1 MASILSF
8 PLPLKRP
15 AQPIWLPLVEPA
27 QPKPRMPQSYPQAAA
42 PFAPLLGSN
51 LLGIFD
57 DDNLNI
63 SCREKFG
70 SKLSYATLAMCL
82 RGLANHCELWAVLTS
97 NADDAG
103 RTRYFE
109 ARGYQALDV
118 KREVVS
124 TKRGTIVKGNADF
137 DLAFETAF
145 RVACGTP
152 DTVLLGTGDGDLALA
167 IARGIKRVDPEL
179 KVFTLSVRGCTSARL
194 LQQQVP
200 HLVEGNFYV
209 EPAMLRV
216 PQAAGGD
223 HNGRQGCRMRASRR
237 SGGRHV

>member
-8 PLPLKRP
+8 PLPMKRP

-27 QPKPRMPQSYPQAAA
+27 RPRPRIPQSNPEAAA
-42 PFAPLLGSN
+42 PFAPLLDSN

-57 DDNLNI
+57 DDNLKI
-63 SCREKFG
+63 SCDEKFG
-70 SKLSYATLAMCL
+70 SKLSYATLAASL
-82 RGLANHCELWAVLTS
+82 RGLANRCELWAVLTS
-97 NADDAG
+97 NAEDAG

-118 KREVVS
+118 KREVIA
-124 TKRGTIVKGNADF
+124 TKRGTVVKGNADF

-145 RVACGTP
+145 RIACGTF

-194 LQQQVP
+194 LQHQVP

-209 EPAMLRV
+209 ESAMLRA
-216 PQAAGGD
+216 PQAGNREHD
-223 HNGRQGCRMRASRR
+223 SRHSCRVRAARR
-237 SGGRHV
+237 AGGRHV

>member
-27 QPKPRMPQSYPQAAA
+27 RSKPRMPQSNPEAAA
-42 PFAPLLGSN
+42 PFVPLIGSN

-63 SCREKFG
+63 SCGEKFG

-82 RGLANHCELWAVLTS
+82 RGLANQCELWAVLTS
-97 NADDAG
+97 NAEDAG
-103 RTRYFE
+103 RARYFE

-118 KREVVS
+118 KREVIA
-124 TKRGTIVKGNADF
+124 TKRGTVVKGNADF

-145 RVACGTP
+145 RVACGTF

-167 IARGIKRVDPEL
+167 VARGIKRVGLEL
-179 KVFTLSVRGCTSARL
+179 KVFTLSVRGCTSGRL
-194 LQQQVP
+194 LHQQVP

-209 EPAMLRV
+209 EPAMLRA
-216 PQAAGGD
+216 PQAVNRE
-223 HNGRQGCRMRASRR
+223 HNGRQNCRVRAARR
-237 SGGRHV
+237 AGGRHV